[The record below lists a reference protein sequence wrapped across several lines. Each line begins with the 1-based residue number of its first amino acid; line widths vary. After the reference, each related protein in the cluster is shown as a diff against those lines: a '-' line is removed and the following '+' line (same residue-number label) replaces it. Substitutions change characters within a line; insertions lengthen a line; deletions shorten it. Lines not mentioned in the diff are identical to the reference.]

1 MNESTRTLSY
11 VGAAAVSVVLAAFFA
26 PSNPKPPNE
35 FAEVGQ
41 PFFADFPATDA
52 TSLSVVS
59 FSDILRE
66 KVFNVEL
73 NKAGKWV
80 IGSHRNYPADG
91 KDRLAKTASSLV
103 GIKKEQFKTKDPEQ
117 YAELQ
122 VIDPLDKDSTKLKG
136 RGQRVTLK
144 DASGKLLADYIIGKR
159 VPDRDSFY
167 YVRNPAEK
175 SVYMAKVEVDLS
187 TKFADWIESD
197 LLQLQGENLAEVVI
211 NKYTI
216 DKKKRR
222 LVNQETNILKR
233 PKPADPWTLDGL
245 DAAKE
250 EVNQDEV
257 KTMATA
263 LADLKILGVRQK
275 PEGLSADL
283 KTDKGIAIDAEVQD
297 DLASKGFYFTP
308 DGQMLSNEGEMIP
321 ITDGGVAYN
330 LRFGEVFTGT
340 ELEMETGLEADP
352 RKKDAKDAKQPKSEV
367 TGTNKSRYVFITAHF
382 DAVALGPK
390 PEDPA
395 KAAAKKPAAKT
406 PVAGEPP
413 GDVKPGEPKPG
424 TEKPAE
430 EKPDAAK
437 PAEEKPGTEKPAGE
451 KPTEEKPVPEKPAAQ
466 PEETPKTDDCQ
477 DEPAKKAEEPAAEAK
492 PEVKPEAAETKK
504 AKPEPA
510 QPAAAKPPA
519 PVAGPQGPTP
529 EDQAKADLLAATKKY
544 QDDLKA
550 YNDKIEKGQK
560 KAKELNAR
568 FADWYYVISEENF
581 LKLRLSRTSLV
592 KEKTKPEAKPG
603 ETIPGDL
610 NPLELKPGAKPAVQP
625 EAKPAAGDDKPK
637 ADPAQPEAEKPA
649 AKPAE
654 KPADPKP
661 EEPKADEPKAEEKKA
676 DEPKADEKKPAE

>member
-1 MNESTRTLSY
+1 
-11 VGAAAVSVVLAAFFA
+11 
-26 PSNPKPPNE
+26 
-35 FAEVGQ
+35 
-41 PFFADFPATDA
+41 
-52 TSLSVVS
+52 
-59 FSDILRE
+59 
-66 KVFNVEL
+66 
-73 NKAGKWV
+73 
-80 IGSHRNYPADG
+80 
-91 KDRLAKTASSLV
+91 
-103 GIKKEQFKTKDPEQ
+103 
-117 YAELQ
+117 
-122 VIDPLDKDSTKLKG
+122 
-136 RGQRVTLK
+136 
-144 DASGKLLADYIIGKR
+144 
-159 VPDRDSFY
+159 
-167 YVRNPAEK
+167 
-175 SVYMAKVEVDLS
+175 MAKLEVDLS

-222 LVNQETNILKR
+222 LVDQETNILKR

-257 KTMATA
+257 KAVATA
-263 LADLKILGVRQK
+263 LADLKILGVREK
-275 PEGLSADL
+275 PDGLSADL
-283 KTDKGIAIDAEVQD
+283 KADKGIAIDAQVQD
-297 DLASKGFYFTP
+297 DLAAKGFYFTP

-330 LRFGEVFTGT
+330 LRFGEVFTGS
-340 ELEMETGLEADP
+340 ELEMETGLEADQ
-352 RKKDAKDAKQPKSEV
+352 RKKDAKDDKQPKSEV

-382 DAVALGPK
+382 DAAALGPK

-406 PVAGEPP
+406 PAAGEPP
-413 GDVKPGEPKPG
+413 GDVKPGA
-424 TEKPAE
+424 EKPAE
-430 EKPDAAK
+430 EKPDAAQ
-437 PAEEKPGTEKPAGE
+437 PAEEKPATEKPAGE
-451 KPTEEKPVPEKPAAQ
+451 KPTEEKPVPEKPEAN

-492 PEVKPEAAETKK
+492 PEAKTEAKTEAAETKA

-529 EDQAKADLLAATKKY
+529 EDQAKADLLAAAKKY

-550 YNDKIEKGQK
+550 YNEKIEKGQK
-560 KAKELNAR
+560 KVKELNAR

-581 LKLRLSRTSLV
+581 LKLRLSRASLV

-603 ETIPGDL
+603 DTIPGDL
-610 NPLELKPGAKPAVQP
+610 NPLELKPDAKLGAKPAVQP

-649 AKPAE
+649 AKPAD
-654 KPADPKP
+654 KPAEPKP
-661 EEPKADEPKAEEKKA
+661 EEPKADEKKA